1 MKNGCRK
8 WCIMFFFR
16 LTCNLFLI
24 IAGMRTSLV
33 YKDVDYEYYLGP
45 DYRKASILSRRTSTI
60 ICNHTSWLD
69 TIIILKNI
77 RCAFAASI
85 EFQDAPMLSTFINVL
100 DGIYIPRGGS
110 RENKDLALKVI
121 CDR

>member
-16 LTCNLFLI
+16 LSSNIFLLVC
-24 IAGMRTSLV
+24 GMKTTLI

-45 DYRKASILSRRTSTI
+45 NYRRNSIKLRKTSTI
-60 ICNHTSWLD
+60 ICNHVSWLD
-69 TIIILKNI
+69 TVILLKNV
-77 RCAFAASI
+77 RPAYGASS
-85 EFQDAPMLSTFINVL
+85 EFSKAPLLSTFINTL

-110 RENKDLALKVI
+110 RKNKDAALQVI
-121 CDR
+121 

>member
-8 WCIMFFFR
+8 WFIMFVLR
-16 LTCNLFLI
+16 LGCTIYLF
-24 IAGMRTSLV
+24 IAGMRTSLI

-45 DYRKASILSRRTSTI
+45 SYRKNVNATRRTSTI
-60 ICNHTSWLD
+60 ICNHVSWLD
-69 TIIILKNI
+69 SVVILKNI

-85 EFQDAPMLSTFINVL
+85 EFQNAPLLSTFINVL

-110 RENKDLALKVI
+110 K
-121 CDR
+121 